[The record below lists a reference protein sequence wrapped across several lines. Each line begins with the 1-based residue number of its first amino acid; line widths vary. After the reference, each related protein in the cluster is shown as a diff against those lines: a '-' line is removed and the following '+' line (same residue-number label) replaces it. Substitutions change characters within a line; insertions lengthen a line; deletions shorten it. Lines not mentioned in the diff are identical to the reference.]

1 MLFLIMRNS
10 KVTVVS
16 TPPPPYFW
24 GGGEIPKYI
33 PKNTHIFLEN
43 TQDKFKN
50 ELNLS
55 PFLTATFSIKQ
66 KSTLYQDMP

>member
-16 TPPPPYFW
+16 TPHPL
-24 GGGEIPKYI
+24 
-33 PKNTHIFLEN
+33 FLEN

>member
-16 TPPPPYFW
+16 TPPHPL
-24 GGGEIPKYI
+24 
-33 PKNTHIFLEN
+33 FLEN
-43 TQDKFKN
+43 TQDKFKD

-55 PFLTATFSIKQ
+55 LFVTATFSIKQ